1 MASKKQQ
8 QPHEDAAKYSNIGQ
22 DDRDDRSST
31 EIGSLMGE
39 EKQWG
44 LEEAMPRQGRQS
56 RTSRACAVF
65 NTWRWLIDT
74 TLLVAILVVVLRM
87 RQPSLGAEDYQL
99 SGDITGFSPSFSQ
112 RIVKFEP
119 EYDYAP
125 NNISEFFE
133 PEVLD
138 RWNKLMPKGIG
149 FQEVKDP
156 GNPKY
161 HDLPTPVSW
170 YEGQTVFTTSWTHQ
184 LHCLWAIVQTYAG
197 LKSNVTLPPDH
208 HWHMIHCFSYMRQ
221 AIICNADTALEGKET
236 TFPDHNGGSDGWDAH
251 HVCKDIGEVR
261 KWMED
266 VRAYDAQ
273 QIY

>member
-1 MASKKQQ
+1 MAPRTQQ
-8 QPHEDAAKYSNIGQ
+8 QRQDETHYTNIGQ
-22 DDRDDRSST
+22 DDQDDRSST
-31 EIGSLMGE
+31 EIGSLMEE

-44 LEEAMPRQGRQS
+44 LEAAMPERVHES
-56 RTSRACAVF
+56 RTKRICAFF
-65 NTWRWLIDT
+65 NSWRWLIDT
-74 TLLVAILVVVLRM
+74 TLLVAILVLLLRM
-87 RQPSLGAEDYQL
+87 QKPWFRLGAEDYQL
-99 SGDITGFSPSFSQ
+99 SGDITDFSPRFSQ

-119 EYDYAP
+119 EDDYAP
-125 NNISEFFE
+125 NNISRFFE

-149 FQEVKDP
+149 FQRVD
-156 GNPKY
+156 NPSDY
-161 HDLPTPVSW
+161 HDLPTPISW

-184 LHCLWAIVQTYAG
+184 LHCLWAVIQTYAG
-197 LKSNVTLPPDH
+197 LKANVSLPDDH

-221 AIICNADTALEGKET
+221 AILCSADTALEGLET

-261 KWMED
+261 KWMES